1 MRYVAL
7 TAALACALLTGC
19 TDSPRSQDQVR
30 RDTANATSTIAS
42 DVKAAALGV
51 KDGLARHTDP
61 AHSSVD
67 INSATQADLEALPG
81 VTPALASSVISH
93 RPYKDPSDLRRRQI
107 LPTAVYN
114 ENAPRL
120 IAK

>member
-1 MRYVAL
+1 MKTVTL

-19 TDSPRSQDQVR
+19 SDSPRSQEQVR
-30 RDTANATSTIAS
+30 RDTAAATATIAS

-51 KDGLARHTDP
+51 KDGLTHHTDP
-61 AHSSVD
+61 AHAAVN
-67 INSATQADLEALPG
+67 INSATQSDLESLPG

-93 RPYKDPSDLRRRQI
+93 RPYKDPSDLRKRHI

-114 ENAPRL
+114 ENSPRL
-120 IAK
+120 IAR